1 MCLNPFENC
10 EVVKKK
16 NITIKT
22 SETRPKKGVK
32 SRGRVV
38 KGVLKWARGQVE
50 SVWLSSP
57 IFLMEEKKWI

>member
-10 EVVKKK
+10 EVVKEKK

-38 KGVLKWARGQVE
+38 KGVLK
-50 SVWLSSP
+50 
-57 IFLMEEKKWI
+57 